1 MRMFLSVL
9 STVRQ
14 IVEQHVIK
22 IGGPWPWLCAE
33 KEKEKSPEP
42 LEASSDFVYCICSD
56 HHFLA
61 AVPFSEHSV
70 KHGGL

>member
-1 MRMFLSVL
+1 MFLSVL

-33 KEKEKSPEP
+33 KEKEKDLQSHWRPV
-42 LEASSDFVYCICSD
+42 LISVIVFVLIIT
-56 HHFLA
+56 F
-61 AVPFSEHSV
+61 
-70 KHGGL
+70 